1 MSKSQNGNPLR
12 RKYSGRGVIIVYEAL
27 STNSSSRCSMCVYNL
42 LRFWSVS
49 VHTRPEYFSCQ
60 HEKISG
66 YIVSV
71 VYTQPKIVA
80 TAV

>member
-1 MSKSQNGNPLR
+1 MSKSQDGNPLR
-12 RKYSGRGVIIVYEAL
+12 RKYSGRGVIIVHQAL
-27 STNSSSRCSMCVYNL
+27 STNSSGRCSMCVDNL
-42 LRFWSVS
+42 LLFWSVY

-60 HEKISG
+60 HEKISD

-71 VYTQPKIVA
+71 VYTQRKLVT

>member
-12 RKYSGRGVIIVYEAL
+12 LKYCSRGVIIVHQYL
-27 STNSSSRCSMCVYNL
+27 STNSSGRCSVCVDNFL
-42 LRFWSVS
+42 QFWSVY

-71 VYTQPKIVA
+71 VYTQPKLVA
-80 TAV
+80 KAV